1 MKQRL
6 QLTKN
11 EFLNCIDRASL
22 LIRESDKNQLLS
34 ILLTF
39 IKIKYHKKGLIP
51 EEGTYLFGDYILPL
65 RITSV
70 SKYGISP
77 DAASKLYTVK
87 FQPDPID
94 KKGWSVIDFNNCCT
108 KTADGI

>member
-1 MKQRL
+1 MK
-6 QLTKN
+6 
-11 EFLNCIDRASL
+11 E
-22 LIRESDKNQLLS
+22 
-34 ILLTF
+34 TF

-51 EEGTYLFGDYILPL
+51 EEGTYLFGDYVLPL

-94 KKGWSVIDFNNCCT
+94 KK
-108 KTADGI
+108 DGVL